1 MRKELLQF
9 PKRVR
14 QAGMTL
20 LELIIACAILM
31 ILASAAMPVA
41 RYTVQRKKEAELHSD
56 LREMRDA
63 IDRYKDA
70 ADRNLIR
77 VEVGTEGYPPDL
89 DTLVKGVDMVSQ
101 ANAAGIAGAT
111 NPGQP
116 VTSLTNPG
124 GTSGF
129 GASGFGGSG
138 SGLGSSGSGFG
149 ASGSGFGSSGSG
161 GSSGLGNAFGQSNS
175 SGSSNQGQDLVRRVR
190 FLRRIPVDPMT
201 GKAEWGMRS
210 VQDDPDA
217 SSWGGKNVFDV
228 FSKSTSNSLDGT
240 KYSDW

>member
-1 MRKELLQF
+1 MHEDIPPQIRKAC
-9 PKRVR
+9 R

-20 LELIIACAILM
+20 LELIIACAILL

-41 RYTVQRKKEAELHSD
+41 RYTVKRQKEAELRRE

-77 VEVGTEGYPPDL
+77 VEAGSEGYPPDL
-89 DTLVKGVDMVSQ
+89 DTLVKGVDLTAQ
-101 ANAAGIAGAT
+101 QGGGIPGAT
-111 NPGQP
+111 SPGQP
-116 VTSLTNPG
+116 IVPST
-124 GTSGF
+124 
-129 GASGFGGSG
+129 GFGGA
-138 SGLGSSGSGFG
+138 LGNS
-149 ASGSGFGSSGSG
+149 FGSSSSNSF
-161 GSSGLGNAFGQSNS
+161 GSSSFGQTQTPGQNNS
-175 SGSSNQGQDLVRRVR
+175 SNLGQDLIRHVR

-210 VQDDPDA
+210 VQDDPD
-217 SSWGGKNVFDV
+217 STSWGGKNVFDV
-228 FSKSTSNSLDGT
+228 FSLSTNTALDGT